1 MTSTDHEIDLMDPR
15 VFADG
20 IPYGYFRELRGRDEP
35 LHTLAEDGSHLWHL
49 VRHADVV
56 AASRDTTVFS
66 SSPSTMTL
74 IRQDSAGLP
83 LIVFTDPPA
92 HTRLR
97 RLAKRGFTPARIQ
110 GLADLVRRIADRV
123 VADIAAKGEFD
134 LAVEA
139 ALRLPLEVISEF
151 VGIPDADRA
160 RVLGWVLRTVN
171 IGDPDF
177 STGRDS
183 GMAYRELF
191 GYLRDL
197 AERRRSEPTDDLI
210 STLLAARF
218 DEESF
223 DLDELAMFA
232 TQLMNAGGETTYCSI
247 AGGVRALL
255 EHPDQLALLRTDRE
269 LIPRA
274 VEEILRWVTPVTHF
288 ARNVTVDTEIAGR
301 AVRAGQRVVLWYT
314 SADRDEA
321 VFDRPDAFDVTRRPN
336 PHVVFGAAGP
346 HVCVGSNL
354 ARLEIRCF
362 LEAALDHLPR
372 LELTGPPVQAE
383 TNLMNSI
390 KRMPVRLR

>member
-1 MTSTDHEIDLMDPR
+1 
-15 VFADG
+15 
-20 IPYGYFRELRGRDEP
+20 
-35 LHTLAEDGSHLWHL
+35 
-49 VRHADVV
+49 
-56 AASRDTTVFS
+56 
-66 SSPSTMTL
+66 MTL

-123 VADIAAKGEFD
+123 VADLVAKGEFD
-134 LAVEA
+134 LAAEA

-151 VGIPDADRA
+151 VGIPGADRA

-232 TQLMNAGGETTYCSI
+232 TQLMNAGSETTYCSI